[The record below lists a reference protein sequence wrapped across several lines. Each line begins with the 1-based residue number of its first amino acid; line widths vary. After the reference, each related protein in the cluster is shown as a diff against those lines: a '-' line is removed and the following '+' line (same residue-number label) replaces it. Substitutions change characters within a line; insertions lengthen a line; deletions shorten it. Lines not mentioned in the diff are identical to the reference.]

1 MPVNHQRA
9 VYRPSAGSR
18 PLALIGSAG
27 AMLAMAAGLVTLNV
41 AGTHEERSRLTVVNV
56 HDLDVTP
63 PPPPPKA
70 KPDTPHEALASP
82 VAQKPMIA
90 LPSQGPTQIMV
101 DAPPA
106 PAPVVTPAK
115 PTQAPAALAP
125 AAQAAAT
132 TMEAGDLSS
141 KVLFAK
147 PPVYPIDARRAHEQ
161 GTVKL
166 LVVVGSDGCVKDI
179 QLAASS
185 GSQRLDRAA
194 LQAVRRWRWSPTIS
208 GGAATMVRGYVTIPF
223 VLA

>member
-1 MPVNHQRA
+1 
-9 VYRPSAGSR
+9 
-18 PLALIGSAG
+18 
-27 AMLAMAAGLVTLNV
+27 MLAMAAGLVTLNV

-63 PPPPPKA
+63 PPKA
-70 KPDTPHEALASP
+70 RPDTPHEALASP
-82 VAQKPMIA
+82 AAPKPMIE
-90 LPSQGPTQIMV
+90 LPSQGPTRIMV

-106 PAPVVTPAK
+106 PAPVITPATPVK
-115 PTQAPAALAP
+115 VQAPAAP
-125 AAQAAAT
+125 GPVAQAPAT
-132 TMEAGDLSS
+132 TMEGGDLSS

-166 LVVVGSDGCVKDI
+166 LVLVGSDGCVKDI

-208 GGAATMVRGYVTIPF
+208 GGSSMAVRGYVTIPF